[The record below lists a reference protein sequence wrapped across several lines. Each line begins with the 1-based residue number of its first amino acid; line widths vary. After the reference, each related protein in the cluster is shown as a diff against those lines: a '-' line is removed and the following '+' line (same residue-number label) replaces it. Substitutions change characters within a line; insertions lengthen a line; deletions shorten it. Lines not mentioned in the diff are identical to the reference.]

1 MGCNFYDS
9 IKWCPG
15 AVLKRTIWL
24 LSDFKR
30 YFTYLLKYAVKNL
43 LVHFCVMQCWVIL
56 RMEVSCCGPRE

>member
-30 YFTYLLKYAVKNL
+30 YFTYLFGKICSKKFVGAFLCDAML
-43 LVHFCVMQCWVIL
+43 
-56 RMEVSCCGPRE
+56 G